1 MSRSIRRPRHVAG
14 IPPEAVRAYRRA
26 RELEAQGQTAS
37 DGGRSEYAEQ
47 RRILRRTLDRPPW
60 RCHPLDVGDDA
71 AYDPKHSDWDAPG
84 ALELRKQLEAAAP

>member
-1 MSRSIRRPRHVAG
+1 MPRFIRRPRHVAG

-37 DGGRSEYAEQ
+37 DGGRSEYAEC

-60 RCHPLDVGDDA
+60 KCHPLDVGDA
-71 AYDPKHSDWDAPG
+71 AVDDPRYPDWDAPG
-84 ALELRKQLEAAAP
+84 ALELREQLEAAP